1 MRKTDLAAPAARR
14 APLSAAGRDGA
25 TVQLVC
31 LALVVSLIALASRI
45 VSIW

>member
-1 MRKTDLAAPAARR
+1 MRKTDQAALAARR
-14 APLSAAGRDGA
+14 AILSASGRDHA
-25 TVQLVC
+25 PAQLVC

>member
-1 MRKTDLAAPAARR
+1 MRKTDSAAPAARR
-14 APLSAAGRDGA
+14 APVSAAGRDDA

-31 LALVVSLIALASRI
+31 LALVVSLIALVCRI